1 MEEIQSKISF
11 IKDKIEGYKT
21 QELKLFASSSFQ
33 THSIPMLHIIS
44 NIDNTIPVYFLN
56 TGFHFPETIQY
67 KEQIQSFLNIKVIDI
82 KSPIPKSSQRDSE
95 KKLYFASNPDYCC
108 YLNKTLPMEPIL
120 AENDIWI
127 VGVRRDQ
134 NQNRKSFNHEENG
147 PFNTKRFHPMLEWN
161 SKMIWQY
168 IKEHNIPKHPLDE
181 KGYISI
187 GCEPCTHKMDI
198 SGDSDR
204 DGRWFGLNKTECG
217 LHTDLVI
224 KN

>member
-1 MEEIQSKISF
+1 MEEIQSQISF
-11 IKDKIEGYKT
+11 IKEKIEGYREKK
-21 QELKLFASSSFQ
+21 LMLFASSSFQ

-67 KEQIQSFLNIKVIDI
+67 KEQIQCFLDIKVIDV
-82 KSPIPKSSQRDSE
+82 KSPIPKSSQRDSG

-134 NQNRKSFNHEENG
+134 NQNRKSFEYEENG

-168 IKEHNIPKHPLDE
+168 IKEHDIPKHPLDD
-181 KGYISI
+181 KGYLSI
-187 GCEPCTHKMDI
+187 GCEPCTHKIDI
-198 SGDSDR
+198 SGDAVR

-217 LHTDLVI
+217 LHTDLIV
-224 KN
+224 K